1 MSFVVVFF
9 LFLTMLTCHCSSVL
23 QGRGRRQVNCVVGA
37 RQGGDA
43 APIEGTTSI
52 FFFYPAV
59 QITWRPAAPPPPLK
73 GVVVAK
79 AAAKV
84 VDVTVVGRFLWPW
97 PWELLSRDVLGP
109 VRTNPLRA
117 LPCETVEG
125 PCQDHGAPQRRWNH
139 QP

>member
-1 MSFVVVFF
+1 
-9 LFLTMLTCHCSSVL
+9 MLTCHCSSVL

-52 FFFYPAV
+52 FSFTLLFKSHGVLLP
-59 QITWRPAAPPPPLK
+59 PPPPLK

-84 VDVTVVGRFLWPW
+84 VDVTVVGRFLWP
-97 PWELLSRDVLGP
+97 
-109 VRTNPLRA
+109 
-117 LPCETVEG
+117 
-125 PCQDHGAPQRRWNH
+125 
-139 QP
+139 